1 MHAKPCPCGLPHHYN
16 ACCGRFHEGQ
26 LATTP
31 EQLMRS
37 RFSAFA
43 LGLTDYLLATWH
55 PRTRP
60 TLDLSDNPEWVKLE
74 VLDTWQRNDT
84 GFVHFRAFYRV
95 GGELG
100 MLEEKSDFIRED
112 GVWLYVKGDYSG

>member
-1 MHAKPCPCGLPHHYN
+1 MGFRFLYN
-16 ACCGRFHEGQ
+16 DCCGRFHGGQ
-26 LATTP
+26 VAATP

-60 TLDLSDNPEWVKLE
+60 MLDLSDNPEWVKLD
-74 VLDTWQRNDT
+74 VLDTWQRDNT

-95 GGELG
+95 NGELG
-100 MLEEKSDFIRED
+100 ILEENQTLSERMAF
-112 GVWLYVKGDYSG
+112 GFYVKGDYSG